1 MLFTYF
7 LDIAFSGIKYLILP
21 GVTMNHVYEYLP
33 QRMQKSKQLTYL
45 YSRLW
50 IEGIM
55 CFILRYYICKK

>member
-1 MLFTYF
+1 MLFIYF
-7 LDIAFSGIKYLILP
+7 LDIIFSGIKYLILP

-50 IEGIM
+50 IEGIV
-55 CFILRYYICKK
+55 FYIKVIYL